1 MEKKVYDCY
10 ICKEP
15 KSPLFIFSCSHKL
28 CAQCLIRR
36 IFIHFIQQF
45 EDPGPKVIPCLCR
58 EGTLSLEMD
67 NILGLFKTKT
77 VDETQ
82 KQKQPICKLHEN
94 KPKEH
99 YCKDCHVIVCKECSL
114 NKENE
119 HYDAFY
125 SALNYIEIKMRNKKE
140 IISYLKKKEF
150 NDEIINETIN
160 KLEKLNL
167 LNSKSYIQAFVNDK
181 INLSSDGPY
190 KIKKSLLEFDFNEE
204 DIDNYLN
211 TIDENIWLEK
221 LKKIANKK
229 KSIMKS
235 KSYYM
240 FVSKMKNDLYNLGY
254 DKYMIENV
262 LSNIEYDSN
271 ALSKDLEKA
280 NKKFKG
286 DKTKIIN
293 SLLRKGYSYEEIN
306 TFLK

>member
-1 MEKKVYDCY
+1 MKINKFKKVGKSKYKIIFDNTDITLYEDVILKYDLL
-10 ICKEP
+10 I
-15 KSPLFIFSCSHKL
+15 KSEVDID
-28 CAQCLIRR
+28 LIDK
-36 IFIHFIQQF
+36 II
-45 EDPGPKVIPCLCR
+45 
-58 EGTLSLEMD
+58 
-67 NILGLFKTKT
+67 
-77 VDETQ
+77 
-82 KQKQPICKLHEN
+82 
-94 KPKEH
+94 
-99 YCKDCHVIVCKECSL
+99 
-114 NKENE
+114 KENE

-204 DIDNYLN
+204 DIDDYLN

-221 LKKIANKK
+221 LQKIANKK

-240 FVSKMKNDLYNLGY
+240 FISKMKNDLYNLGY

-280 NKKFKG
+280 SRKFKG

-306 TFLK
+306 SSLK

>member
-1 MEKKVYDCY
+1 ML
-10 ICKEP
+10 I
-15 KSPLFIFSCSHKL
+15 KSEVDID
-28 CAQCLIRR
+28 LIDK
-36 IFIHFIQQF
+36 II
-45 EDPGPKVIPCLCR
+45 
-58 EGTLSLEMD
+58 
-67 NILGLFKTKT
+67 
-77 VDETQ
+77 
-82 KQKQPICKLHEN
+82 
-94 KPKEH
+94 
-99 YCKDCHVIVCKECSL
+99 
-114 NKENE
+114 KENE

-221 LKKIANKK
+221 LQKIANKK

-240 FVSKMKNDLYNLGY
+240 FISKMKNDLYNLGY

-280 NKKFKG
+280 SRKFKG

-306 TFLK
+306 SSLK

>member
-1 MEKKVYDCY
+1 MKINKFKKVGKSKYKIIFDNTDITLYEDVILKYDLL
-10 ICKEP
+10 I
-15 KSPLFIFSCSHKL
+15 KSEVDID
-28 CAQCLIRR
+28 LIDK
-36 IFIHFIQQF
+36 II
-45 EDPGPKVIPCLCR
+45 
-58 EGTLSLEMD
+58 
-67 NILGLFKTKT
+67 
-77 VDETQ
+77 
-82 KQKQPICKLHEN
+82 
-94 KPKEH
+94 
-99 YCKDCHVIVCKECSL
+99 
-114 NKENE
+114 KENE

-221 LKKIANKK
+221 LQKIANKK

-240 FVSKMKNDLYNLGY
+240 FISKMKNDLYNLGY

-280 NKKFKG
+280 SRKFKG

-306 TFLK
+306 SSLK

>member
-1 MEKKVYDCY
+1 MKINKFKKVGKSKYKIIFDNTDITLYEDVILKYDLL
-10 ICKEP
+10 I
-15 KSPLFIFSCSHKL
+15 KSEVDID
-28 CAQCLIRR
+28 LIDK
-36 IFIHFIQQF
+36 II
-45 EDPGPKVIPCLCR
+45 
-58 EGTLSLEMD
+58 
-67 NILGLFKTKT
+67 
-77 VDETQ
+77 
-82 KQKQPICKLHEN
+82 
-94 KPKEH
+94 
-99 YCKDCHVIVCKECSL
+99 
-114 NKENE
+114 KENE

-254 DKYMIENV
+254 DKYMIEDV

-306 TFLK
+306 TSLK

>member
-1 MEKKVYDCY
+1 MKINKFKKVGKSKYKIIFDNTDIILYEDVILKYDLL
-10 ICKEP
+10 I
-15 KSPLFIFSCSHKL
+15 KSEVDID
-28 CAQCLIRR
+28 LIDK
-36 IFIHFIQQF
+36 II
-45 EDPGPKVIPCLCR
+45 
-58 EGTLSLEMD
+58 
-67 NILGLFKTKT
+67 
-77 VDETQ
+77 
-82 KQKQPICKLHEN
+82 
-94 KPKEH
+94 
-99 YCKDCHVIVCKECSL
+99 
-114 NKENE
+114 KENG

-190 KIKKSLLEFDFNEE
+190 KIKKSLLEIDFNEE

-254 DKYMIENV
+254 DKYMIENI

-271 ALSKDLEKA
+271 ALNKDLEKA

-306 TFLK
+306 TSLK

>member
-1 MEKKVYDCY
+1 MKINRFKKVGKSKYKIIFDNTDITLYEDVILKYDLL
-10 ICKEP
+10 I
-15 KSPLFIFSCSHKL
+15 KSEVDID
-28 CAQCLIRR
+28 LIDK
-36 IFIHFIQQF
+36 II
-45 EDPGPKVIPCLCR
+45 
-58 EGTLSLEMD
+58 
-67 NILGLFKTKT
+67 
-77 VDETQ
+77 
-82 KQKQPICKLHEN
+82 
-94 KPKEH
+94 
-99 YCKDCHVIVCKECSL
+99 
-114 NKENE
+114 KENE

>member
-1 MEKKVYDCY
+1 MKINKFKKVGKSKYKIIFDNTDITLYEDVILKYDLL
-10 ICKEP
+10 I
-15 KSPLFIFSCSHKL
+15 KSEVDID
-28 CAQCLIRR
+28 LIDK
-36 IFIHFIQQF
+36 II
-45 EDPGPKVIPCLCR
+45 
-58 EGTLSLEMD
+58 
-67 NILGLFKTKT
+67 
-77 VDETQ
+77 
-82 KQKQPICKLHEN
+82 
-94 KPKEH
+94 
-99 YCKDCHVIVCKECSL
+99 
-114 NKENE
+114 KENE

-221 LKKIANKK
+221 LQKIANKK

-240 FVSKMKNDLYNLGY
+240 FISKMKNDLYNLGY

-271 ALSKDLEKA
+271 ALSKDLERA
-280 NKKFKG
+280 SRKFKG

-306 TFLK
+306 SSLK

>member
-1 MEKKVYDCY
+1 MKINKFKKVGKSKYKIIFDNTDITLYEDVILKYDLL
-10 ICKEP
+10 I
-15 KSPLFIFSCSHKL
+15 KSEVDID
-28 CAQCLIRR
+28 LIDK
-36 IFIHFIQQF
+36 II
-45 EDPGPKVIPCLCR
+45 
-58 EGTLSLEMD
+58 
-67 NILGLFKTKT
+67 
-77 VDETQ
+77 
-82 KQKQPICKLHEN
+82 
-94 KPKEH
+94 
-99 YCKDCHVIVCKECSL
+99 
-114 NKENE
+114 KENE

-150 NDEIINETIN
+150 NDEIINETIS

-221 LKKIANKK
+221 LQKIANKK

-240 FVSKMKNDLYNLGY
+240 FISKMKNDLYNLGY
-254 DKYMIENV
+254 DKYMIDDV

-271 ALSKDLEKA
+271 ALSKDLEKS

-286 DKTKIIN
+286 NKIKIIS
-293 SLLRKGYSYEEIN
+293 SLLRKGYSYEEIIS
-306 TFLK
+306 FLK

>member
-1 MEKKVYDCY
+1 MKINKFKKVGKSKYKIIFDNTDITLYEDVILKYDLL
-10 ICKEP
+10 I
-15 KSPLFIFSCSHKL
+15 KSEVDID
-28 CAQCLIRR
+28 LIDK
-36 IFIHFIQQF
+36 II
-45 EDPGPKVIPCLCR
+45 
-58 EGTLSLEMD
+58 
-67 NILGLFKTKT
+67 
-77 VDETQ
+77 
-82 KQKQPICKLHEN
+82 
-94 KPKEH
+94 
-99 YCKDCHVIVCKECSL
+99 
-114 NKENE
+114 KENE

-221 LKKIANKK
+221 LKKITNKK

-306 TFLK
+306 TSLK

>member
-1 MEKKVYDCY
+1 MKINKFKKVGKSKYKIIFDNTDITLYEDVILKYDLL
-10 ICKEP
+10 I
-15 KSPLFIFSCSHKL
+15 KSEVDID
-28 CAQCLIRR
+28 LIDK
-36 IFIHFIQQF
+36 II
-45 EDPGPKVIPCLCR
+45 
-58 EGTLSLEMD
+58 
-67 NILGLFKTKT
+67 
-77 VDETQ
+77 
-82 KQKQPICKLHEN
+82 
-94 KPKEH
+94 
-99 YCKDCHVIVCKECSL
+99 
-114 NKENE
+114 KENE

-125 SALNYIEIKMRNKKE
+125 NALNYIEIKMRNKKE

-160 KLEKLNL
+160 KLENLKL
-167 LNSKSYIQAFVNDK
+167 LNTKSYIQAFINDK
-181 INLSSDGPY
+181 INLSNDGPY
-190 KIKKSLLEFDFNEE
+190 KIKKTLLDSDFNEE
-204 DIDNYLN
+204 EIDDYLN

-240 FVSKMKNDLYNLGY
+240 FISKMKNDLYNLGY
-254 DKYMIENV
+254 DKYMIDEI

-293 SLLRKGYSYEEIN
+293 FLLRKGYSYEEIN
-306 TFLK
+306 TSLK

>member
-1 MEKKVYDCY
+1 MKINKFKKVGKSKYKIIFDNTDITLYEDVILKYDLL
-10 ICKEP
+10 I
-15 KSPLFIFSCSHKL
+15 KSEVDID
-28 CAQCLIRR
+28 LIDK
-36 IFIHFIQQF
+36 II
-45 EDPGPKVIPCLCR
+45 
-58 EGTLSLEMD
+58 
-67 NILGLFKTKT
+67 
-77 VDETQ
+77 
-82 KQKQPICKLHEN
+82 
-94 KPKEH
+94 
-99 YCKDCHVIVCKECSL
+99 
-114 NKENE
+114 KENE

-204 DIDNYLN
+204 DIDDYLN

-221 LKKIANKK
+221 LQKIANKK

-280 NKKFKG
+280 SRKFKG

-306 TFLK
+306 SSLK

>member
-1 MEKKVYDCY
+1 MKINKFKKVGKSKYKIIFDNTDITLYEDVILKYDLL
-10 ICKEP
+10 I
-15 KSPLFIFSCSHKL
+15 KSEVDID
-28 CAQCLIRR
+28 LIDK
-36 IFIHFIQQF
+36 II
-45 EDPGPKVIPCLCR
+45 
-58 EGTLSLEMD
+58 
-67 NILGLFKTKT
+67 
-77 VDETQ
+77 
-82 KQKQPICKLHEN
+82 
-94 KPKEH
+94 
-99 YCKDCHVIVCKECSL
+99 
-114 NKENE
+114 KENE

-280 NKKFKG
+280 SRKFKG

-306 TFLK
+306 SSLK

>member
-1 MEKKVYDCY
+1 MKINKFKKVGKSKYKIIFDNTDITLYEDVILKYDLL
-10 ICKEP
+10 I
-15 KSPLFIFSCSHKL
+15 KSEVDID
-28 CAQCLIRR
+28 LIDK
-36 IFIHFIQQF
+36 II
-45 EDPGPKVIPCLCR
+45 
-58 EGTLSLEMD
+58 
-67 NILGLFKTKT
+67 
-77 VDETQ
+77 
-82 KQKQPICKLHEN
+82 
-94 KPKEH
+94 
-99 YCKDCHVIVCKECSL
+99 
-114 NKENE
+114 KENE

-221 LKKIANKK
+221 LQKIANKK

-280 NKKFKG
+280 SRKFKG

-306 TFLK
+306 SSLK

>member
-1 MEKKVYDCY
+1 
-10 ICKEP
+10 
-15 KSPLFIFSCSHKL
+15 
-28 CAQCLIRR
+28 
-36 IFIHFIQQF
+36 
-45 EDPGPKVIPCLCR
+45 
-58 EGTLSLEMD
+58 MD
-67 NILGLFKTKT
+67 
-77 VDETQ
+77 E
-82 KQKQPICKLHEN
+82 
-94 KPKEH
+94 
-99 YCKDCHVIVCKECSL
+99 
-114 NKENE
+114 
-119 HYDAFY
+119 
-125 SALNYIEIKMRNKKE
+125 IEINQFGIEITRKCNMQCDFCMRGKSQNVE
-140 IISYLKKKEF
+140 I

-306 TFLK
+306 TSLK

>member
-1 MEKKVYDCY
+1 MKINKFKKVGKSKYKIIFDNTDITLYEDVILKYDLL
-10 ICKEP
+10 I
-15 KSPLFIFSCSHKL
+15 KSEVDID
-28 CAQCLIRR
+28 LIDK
-36 IFIHFIQQF
+36 II
-45 EDPGPKVIPCLCR
+45 
-58 EGTLSLEMD
+58 
-67 NILGLFKTKT
+67 
-77 VDETQ
+77 
-82 KQKQPICKLHEN
+82 
-94 KPKEH
+94 
-99 YCKDCHVIVCKECSL
+99 
-114 NKENE
+114 KENE

-211 TIDENIWLEK
+211 TIDENMWLEK

-254 DKYMIENV
+254 DKYMIEDV

>member
-1 MEKKVYDCY
+1 MKINKFKKVGKSKYKIIFDNTDITLYEDVILKYDLL
-10 ICKEP
+10 I
-15 KSPLFIFSCSHKL
+15 KSEVDID
-28 CAQCLIRR
+28 LIDK
-36 IFIHFIQQF
+36 II
-45 EDPGPKVIPCLCR
+45 
-58 EGTLSLEMD
+58 
-67 NILGLFKTKT
+67 
-77 VDETQ
+77 
-82 KQKQPICKLHEN
+82 
-94 KPKEH
+94 
-99 YCKDCHVIVCKECSL
+99 
-114 NKENE
+114 KENE

-254 DKYMIENV
+254 DRERFIKYRI
-262 LSNIEYDSN
+262 
-271 ALSKDLEKA
+271 
-280 NKKFKG
+280 
-286 DKTKIIN
+286 
-293 SLLRKGYSYEEIN
+293 
-306 TFLK
+306 

>member
-1 MEKKVYDCY
+1 MKINKFKKVGKSKYKIIFDNTDITLYEDVILKYDLL
-10 ICKEP
+10 I
-15 KSPLFIFSCSHKL
+15 KSEVDID
-28 CAQCLIRR
+28 LIDK
-36 IFIHFIQQF
+36 II
-45 EDPGPKVIPCLCR
+45 
-58 EGTLSLEMD
+58 
-67 NILGLFKTKT
+67 
-77 VDETQ
+77 
-82 KQKQPICKLHEN
+82 
-94 KPKEH
+94 
-99 YCKDCHVIVCKECSL
+99 
-114 NKENE
+114 KENE

-262 LSNIEYDSN
+262 LSYIEYDSN

-306 TFLK
+306 TSLK

>member
-1 MEKKVYDCY
+1 MKINKFKKVGKSKYKIIFDNTDITLYEDVILKYDLL
-10 ICKEP
+10 I
-15 KSPLFIFSCSHKL
+15 KSEVDID
-28 CAQCLIRR
+28 LIDK
-36 IFIHFIQQF
+36 II
-45 EDPGPKVIPCLCR
+45 
-58 EGTLSLEMD
+58 
-67 NILGLFKTKT
+67 
-77 VDETQ
+77 
-82 KQKQPICKLHEN
+82 
-94 KPKEH
+94 
-99 YCKDCHVIVCKECSL
+99 
-114 NKENE
+114 KENE

-254 DKYMIENV
+254 DKYFAFSLITMACNFTFKVTASLYVCSLFKSPSLIKVKLSAFSTSSNV
-262 LSNIEYDSN
+262 
-271 ALSKDLEKA
+271 K
-280 NKKFKG
+280 
-286 DKTKIIN
+286 
-293 SLLRKGYSYEEIN
+293 
-306 TFLK
+306 

>member
-1 MEKKVYDCY
+1 MKINKFKKVGKSKYKIIFDNTDIALYEDVILKYDLL
-10 ICKEP
+10 I
-15 KSPLFIFSCSHKL
+15 KSEVDID
-28 CAQCLIRR
+28 LIDK
-36 IFIHFIQQF
+36 II
-45 EDPGPKVIPCLCR
+45 
-58 EGTLSLEMD
+58 
-67 NILGLFKTKT
+67 
-77 VDETQ
+77 
-82 KQKQPICKLHEN
+82 
-94 KPKEH
+94 
-99 YCKDCHVIVCKECSL
+99 
-114 NKENE
+114 KENE

-221 LKKIANKK
+221 LQKIANKK

-240 FVSKMKNDLYNLGY
+240 FISKMKNDLYNLGY

-306 TFLK
+306 SSLK